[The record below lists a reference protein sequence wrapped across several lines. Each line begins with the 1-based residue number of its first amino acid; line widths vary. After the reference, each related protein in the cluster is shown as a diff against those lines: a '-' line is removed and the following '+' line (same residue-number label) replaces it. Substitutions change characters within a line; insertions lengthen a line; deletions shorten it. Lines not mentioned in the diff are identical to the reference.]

1 MSEAAKYNFPKAKKV
16 QVFEQVDTY
25 IENNYPKDETLK
37 QQIPEVRQL
46 VHQLQQTYQP
56 TTEVQAA
63 EIIDVE
69 FREIQKTNPT
79 RWQTIQKQLQLLK
92 RQLLNPESHL
102 KATKATLAEISKHY
116 LEDSLMAKATITY
129 LDTLSAETDQG
140 E

>member
-1 MSEAAKYNFPKAKKV
+1 MSEASKYNFPKAKKV

-25 IENNYPKDETLK
+25 IENNYPKDEALK

-46 VHQLQQTYQP
+46 VHQLQQTHQP

-79 RWQTIQKQLQLLK
+79 RWQTIRKQLQLLK

>member
-1 MSEAAKYNFPKAKKV
+1 MSEASKYNFPKAKKV

-46 VHQLQQTYQP
+46 VHQLQQTHQP

-79 RWQTIQKQLQLLK
+79 RWQTIRKQLQLLK

>member
-1 MSEAAKYNFPKAKKV
+1 MSEASKYNFPKAKKV

-63 EIIDVE
+63 EIIAVE
-69 FREIQKTNPT
+69 FREIQQTNPD
-79 RWQTIQKQLQLLK
+79 RWQTIRKQLQLLK
-92 RQLLNPESHL
+92 RQLLNPESHFKAA
-102 KATKATLAEISKHY
+102 KATFAEIAKHY

>member
-1 MSEAAKYNFPKAKKV
+1 MSEASKYNFPKAKKV

-25 IENNYPKDETLK
+25 IENNYPKDEALK

-46 VHQLQQTYQP
+46 VHQLQQTHQP

-69 FREIQKTNPT
+69 FREIKKTNPT
-79 RWQTIQKQLQLLK
+79 RWQTIRKQLQLLK
-92 RQLLNPESHL
+92 LQLLNPESHL
-102 KATKATLAEISKHY
+102 KATKATLAEVAKHY
-116 LEDSLMAKATITY
+116 LEESLVSKALITY
-129 LDTLSAETDQG
+129 LDTMSAETDQG

>member
-1 MSEAAKYNFPKAKKV
+1 MSEASKYNLPKAKKV

-63 EIIDVE
+63 EIIAVE
-69 FREIQKTNPT
+69 FREIQQTNPS
-79 RWQTIQKQLQLLK
+79 RWQTIRKQLQLLK
-92 RQLLNPESHL
+92 RQILNPESHL

-116 LEDSLMAKATITY
+116 LEDSLMAKAAITY

>member
-1 MSEAAKYNFPKAKKV
+1 MSEASKYNFPKAKKV

-25 IENNYPKDETLK
+25 IENNYPKDEALK

-46 VHQLQQTYQP
+46 VHQLQQTHQP

-63 EIIDVE
+63 EIIDIE

-79 RWQTIQKQLQLLK
+79 RWQTIRKQLQLLK

>member
-1 MSEAAKYNFPKAKKV
+1 MSEASKYNFPKAKKV

-46 VHQLQQTYQP
+46 VHQLQQTHQP

-79 RWQTIQKQLQLLK
+79 RWQTIRKQLQLLK
-92 RQLLNPESHL
+92 RQILNPESHL
-102 KATKATLAEISKHY
+102 KATKATLAEISTLLETASWLKPLY
-116 LEDSLMAKATITY
+116 LSRHVEC
-129 LDTLSAETDQG
+129 
-140 E
+140 

>member
-1 MSEAAKYNFPKAKKV
+1 MSEASKYNFPKAKKV

-69 FREIQKTNPT
+69 LIAMQQTNPT
-79 RWQTIQKQLQLLK
+79 RWQKIKKQLQLLK

-102 KATKATLAEISKHY
+102 KATKATLAEVAKHY
-116 LEDSLMAKATITY
+116 LEESVVSKALITY
-129 LDTLSAETDQG
+129 LDTISAETDQ
-140 E
+140 EE

>member
-1 MSEAAKYNFPKAKKV
+1 LPKAKKV

-63 EIIDVE
+63 EIIAVE
-69 FREIQKTNPT
+69 FREIQQTNPS
-79 RWQTIQKQLQLLK
+79 RWQTIRKQLQLLK
-92 RQLLNPESHL
+92 RQILNPESHL

-116 LEDSLMAKATITY
+116 LEDSLMAKAAITY

>member
-1 MSEAAKYNFPKAKKV
+1 MSEASKYNFPKAKKV

-56 TTEVQAA
+56 TTEDQAVA
-63 EIIDVE
+63 IIDVE
-69 FREIQKTNPT
+69 FREIQQTNPT
-79 RWQTIQKQLQLLK
+79 RWQKLQKQLQLLK
-92 RQLLNPESHL
+92 RQVLNPERHL
-102 KATKATLAEISKHY
+102 TASKAALGEIAKHY
-116 LEDSLMAKATITY
+116 LEDSVFAKALITY
-129 LDTLSAETDQG
+129 VDAMSADTDQG

>member
-1 MSEAAKYNFPKAKKV
+1 MSEASKYNFPKAKKV

-25 IENNYPKDETLK
+25 NENNYPKDETLK

-46 VHQLQQTYQP
+46 VHQLQQTHQP

-79 RWQTIQKQLQLLK
+79 RWQTILKQLQLLK
-92 RQLLNPESHL
+92 RQLLNPKSHL
-102 KATKATLAEISKHY
+102 KATKATLAEVAKHY
-116 LEDSLMAKATITY
+116 LEESVVSKALITY
-129 LDTLSAETDQG
+129 LDTMSTDP

>member
-1 MSEAAKYNFPKAKKV
+1 MSEASKYNFPKAKKV
-16 QVFEQVDTY
+16 QVFEQIDTY

-63 EIIDVE
+63 EIIAVE
-69 FREIQKTNPT
+69 FREIQQTNPS
-79 RWQTIQKQLQLLK
+79 RWQTIRKQLQLLK
-92 RQLLNPESHL
+92 RQILNPESHL

-116 LEDSLMAKATITY
+116 LEDSLMAKAAITY

>member
-1 MSEAAKYNFPKAKKV
+1 MSEASKYNFPKAKKV

-46 VHQLQQTYQP
+46 VNQLQQTYQP
-56 TTEVQAA
+56 TTEVEAA
-63 EIIDVE
+63 EIINVE
-69 FREIQKTNPT
+69 FREIQQTNPS
-79 RWQTIQKQLQLLK
+79 RWQTIRKQLQLLK

-102 KATKATLAEISKHY
+102 KATKATLAEVAKHY
-116 LEDSLMAKATITY
+116 LEDSLMAKAAITY
-129 LDTLSAETDQG
+129 LDSLSAETDQG